1 MFAKN
6 CLLSCAVCLISHLVG
21 VFGEVKVA
29 TACCS
34 RCALFVVALCSPRCA
49 PSPRACLGC
58 PSDPHPPLHCPVMH
72 ASASV
77 APPPSSVHRNLI
89 SSSASLAALE
99 DPSTSRLLSDGG
111 SAEGGAHLF
120 RVLPHWQR
128 VELLIVEL
136 MAASMEMQMRQ
147 AERNRNQRE
156 AKRREAEA
164 AAAEIRPIVTAAS
177 KLEKYAPASHT
188 AAATSS
194 SAKTVKR
201 PPAHNTAT
209 GTGGAAASLAA
220 SSSAAVA
227 AAESSVSPSP
237 SSSDSAAAAATEP
250 DSPFLAHF
258 HLLSHLLLELNVP
271 TLERLISFL
280 DPSPTPTHTGT
291 GTNAAGAATNA
302 HTTHSSAASTGSTGG
317 GASSGMALCFRL
329 LDSSTQVALVEL
341 LLKCVLQLKEML
353 DTAERR
359 QHDEIEAAQRR
370 RARERSQ
377 QEQEQAEERKHDE
390 HAEGEVAPGEGK
402 PASASAAAASSS
414 SRPAAASTVAPS
426 AASSPSRTP
435 AVLAQQ
441 RLLHLLR
448 WYSGLYR
455 LSHILP
461 RCLDYQNWL
470 AAAVAIESRPAASI
484 FAAMPMQGSLPPPA
498 PRLNPVLLA
507 AGALE
512 DVNHTHLVDAL
523 ECRLKHMEMRA
534 ESWRR
539 WKRARRAYGASADA
553 IDRPSCPS
561 SLHDVPLLVD
571 GLLPPLPADV
581 WLSFDG
587 YAIDTGKMLLQLV
600 ITHLVH
606 IEAVSEQARL
616 TALLMR
622 AWREWDL
629 PSLLLESIFLSNLLA
644 LAGGL
649 CMLAFQK
656 NRPASQPS
664 QPLQSVLATPPSH
677 NFSTDGSVVP
687 ASSAARGDAEASSS
701 SSAAPSSSGS
711 SGAASA
717 GASAAPIFSAKL
729 YLALTHYRLNAVYRA
744 NQSASIG
751 GINGIGSS
759 SVSSSSVS
767 GGGSIL
773 SAPLSGS
780 SISSGAPNLAQ
791 NHRLWSEILAN
802 LHRDLDGAQSQGAQS
817 NSNSSY
823 MIIRGASLPPPIIAN
838 SAAASSSASERLS
851 LSADFA
857 PPSSDSS
864 SHSSNGSSL
873 LLVSFS
879 CGHVFPSAVFASV
892 TLPQFSQALQSL
904 SPPIPITAKFI
915 MEEFQRL
922 VIHSG
927 NSGGSAG
934 ASSNGL
940 SSSSNMASGGSGS
953 SSAASASD
961 TPGKCLAALS
971 CPSCV
976 FGALVSMHRKSE
988 SIRGATSAAL
998 VARQTSQALQA
1009 SLASRAHLG
1018 HLEALSGGA
1027 FGADS
1032 GDVAG
1037 AAVAAAPGLV
1047 KSSSSLGQHSI
1058 HPPPSRSL
1066 TPGPNPSATAA
1077 STRSGS
1083 GDGTAGIRLGP
1094 GHRTT
1099 LSMMASSSATAAS
1112 SAAPG
1117 STPVSPPS
1125 SSTSHSQH
1133 PHPAPAGRHKFGLSM
1148 SGMIPKVMTFG
1159 RVSLADLESS

>member
-1 MFAKN
+1 M
-6 CLLSCAVCLISHLVG
+6 S
-21 VFGEVKVA
+21 
-29 TACCS
+29 
-34 RCALFVVALCSPRCA
+34 
-49 PSPRACLGC
+49 
-58 PSDPHPPLHCPVMH
+58 
-72 ASASV
+72 ASAAV
-77 APPPSSVHRNLI
+77 PSSSSAVQRNLI
-89 SSSASLAALE
+89 ASTASIAALE
-99 DPSTSRLLSDGG
+99 DPSISRLLAGDD
-111 SAEGGAHLF
+111 SAGGAHLF
-120 RVLPHWQR
+120 RVLPQWQR
-128 VELLIVEL
+128 VEICIVEL
-136 MAASMEMQMRQ
+136 MQHSMEMQLQQ
-147 AERNRNQRE
+147 ATRTRSQRE

-164 AAAEIRPIVTAAS
+164 AAAEIRPIVTAPN
-177 KLEKYAPASHT
+177 KVEKYMPA

-194 SAKTVKR
+194 SAKTIKR
-201 PPAHNTAT
+201 PPSSNAA
-209 GTGGAAASLAA
+209 TGGAAASLAA
-220 SSSAAVA
+220 SSSSASAIATPVA
-227 AAESSVSPSP
+227 PADSSSPPASDSSSAAE
-237 SSSDSAAAAATEP
+237 A

-280 DPSPTPTHTGT
+280 DPSPAPATAAA
-291 GTNAAGAATNA
+291 NANTAAAT
-302 HTTHSSAASTGSTGG
+302 TTAAASTTGSTSSGG
-317 GASSGMALCFRL
+317 GPASGMALCFRL
-329 LDSSTQVALVEL
+329 LDPSTQVALVEL
-341 LLKCVLQLKEML
+341 LLKAVLQWKEML

-370 RARERSQ
+370 RARSQ
-377 QEQEQAEERKHDE
+377 QQEEDEERKHDE
-390 HAEGEVAPGEGK
+390 HAEGEIAPGEGK
-402 PASASAAAASSS
+402 PAPASASSS
-414 SRPAAASTVAPS
+414 SRPAAATAPG
-426 AASSPSRTP
+426 AAPSPSRTP

-470 AAAVAIESRPAASI
+470 AAAVAIESRPAASV

-498 PRLNPVLLA
+498 PRLAPVLLA

-539 WKRARRAYGASADA
+539 WKRAKRAYGASAAADA
-553 IDRPSCPS
+553 MDRPSCPS

-656 NRPASQPS
+656 HRPSSLQQQSQQSQPH
-664 QPLQSVLATPPSH
+664 QSILPSH
-677 NFSTDGSVVP
+677 HFSTDGSVVP
-687 ASSAARGDAEASSS
+687 ASAARGDAAASFS
-701 SSAAPSSSGS
+701 SSAAPTSG
-711 SGAASA
+711 GGAAASA

-744 NQSASIG
+744 NQSSNAHG
-751 GINGIGSS
+751 VGSS
-759 SVSSSSVS
+759 SVSNSGMG

-773 SAPLSGS
+773 SAPLSS
-780 SISSGAPNLAQ
+780 SSASSAPPSLAQ
-791 NHRLWSEILAN
+791 SHRLWSEILAN
-802 LHRDLDGAQSQGAQS
+802 LHRDLDGGSSGSAQS
-817 NSNSSY
+817 SSSSTSTY
-823 MIIRGASLPPPIIAN
+823 MIVRGPSMPPPIIVN
-838 SAAASSSASERLS
+838 SAASTSSSASERWS

-857 PPSSDSS
+857 PSFD
-864 SHSSNGSSL
+864 SSNGSGL
-873 LLVSFS
+873 LLVAFS
-879 CGHVFPSAVFASV
+879 CGHVFPCSTFASV
-892 TLPQFSQALQSL
+892 TLPQFAHALQSL
-904 SPPIPITAKFI
+904 NPPIPITGKFI
-915 MEEFQRL
+915 MTEYHRL
-922 VIHSG
+922 IAHN
-927 NSGGSAG
+927 NSGGGMGAISNG
-934 ASSNGL
+934 ASNP
-940 SSSSNMASGGSGS
+940 NAASSGS
-953 SSAASASD
+953 SCSASSAD

-1009 SLASRAHLG
+1009 SLASRAHLA
-1018 HLEALSGGA
+1018 HLEALGGGA
-1027 FGADS
+1027 ESMDGGS
-1032 GDVAG
+1032 
-1037 AAVAAAPGLV
+1037 AVAASASPAPALT
-1047 KSSSSLGQHSI
+1047 KSSSSVGHSQVS
-1058 HPPPSRSL
+1058 HAPPSRSL
-1066 TPGPNPSATAA
+1066 TPNPNPTAP
-1077 STRSGS
+1077 SPRSS
-1083 GDGTAGIRLGP
+1083 DGTAGIRLGP

-1099 LSMMASSSATAAS
+1099 LSMMAASS
-1112 SAAPG
+1112 SAAP
-1117 STPVSPPS
+1117 PVSPS
-1125 SSTSHSQH
+1125 SSSNAPPH
-1133 PHPAPAGRHKFGLSM
+1133 PAPAPAGRHKFGLSM